1 MRRIDYVLSWS
12 TKKEEKKREKGQ
24 ETDSKKKKYRETFEK
39 NLQIEGLQLEYDI
52 KVKRH
57 IGVNNWKS
65 SCKVFYCLLSIMEAL
80 NNST

>member
-39 NLQIEGLQLEYDI
+39 NLQIEGLQMEYDI

-57 IGVNNWKS
+57 IGVNDWK
-65 SCKVFYCLLSIMEAL
+65 K
-80 NNST
+80 

>member
-1 MRRIDYVLSWS
+1 MLSWS
-12 TKKEEKKREKGQ
+12 TKKEEKKREKGH

-57 IGVNNWKS
+57 IGVNNWKKIAIGYS
-65 SCKVFYCLLSIMEAL
+65 IVSLSIVETL

>member
-39 NLQIEGLQLEYDI
+39 NLQIEGFTTGIRHQGKTSHRCQQLEKIAYRVFHCFIEHSGNI
-52 KVKRH
+52 K
-57 IGVNNWKS
+57 
-65 SCKVFYCLLSIMEAL
+65 
-80 NNST
+80 